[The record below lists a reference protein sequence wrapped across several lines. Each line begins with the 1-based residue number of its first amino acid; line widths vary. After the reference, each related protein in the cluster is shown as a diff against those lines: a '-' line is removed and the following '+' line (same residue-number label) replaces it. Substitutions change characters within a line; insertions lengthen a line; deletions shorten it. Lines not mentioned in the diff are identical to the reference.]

1 MFSLWSKT
9 ICCKPTLTTNED
21 VTDKIKSFHQNNKAI
36 YDKTEETLE
45 KEKSGYPGV
54 LERKFRSL
62 SLLTR
67 ASLRFDMSREDAMC
81 TLNILQAAPA
91 TSVIHQPPDYVYISR
106 MANTREVYASSN
118 QLTFGSISLEMK
130 GCFVGVTPIR
140 WCMYGALEMPSQMVF
155 THVDIDEEFIVLDEY
170 KIQRWTRTKYC
181 ELYTF
186 TKNI

>member
-1 MFSLWSKT
+1 MYQKHLPFL
-9 ICCKPTLTTNED
+9 
-21 VTDKIKSFHQNNKAI
+21 F
-36 YDKTEETLE
+36 
-45 KEKSGYPGV
+45 KEKSGYPEV

-67 ASLRFDMSREDAMC
+67 ASVRFDMFREDAMC

-106 MANTREVYASSN
+106 MAREVYASSN
-118 QLTFGSISLEMK
+118 QLAFGSISLEMK

-140 WCMYGALEMPSQMVF
+140 WCMDGALEMPSQMVF

-170 KIQRWTRTKYC
+170 KFKGGLGRNIVSFIRLLRTYK
-181 ELYTF
+181 
-186 TKNI
+186 